1 MALAVMVIGVS
12 ALASTVVTGS
22 ALNQVSSETAEA
34 RKAIETTIDAM
45 RSTPFASAFA
55 TFNSSPNDD
64 PGGVGTAPG
73 ATFAVPGLAPVPG
86 APGGVAG
93 QIIFPSTG
101 PTLREDAVDTALGM
115 PRDLSLDGVTD
126 SNDHAS
132 DYMILPVRVR
142 VRWQGKSGPHTV
154 ELQTQL
160 SGL

>member
-1 MALAVMVIGVS
+1 MAVAVMVIGVS

-22 ALNQVSSETAEA
+22 ALNQVSQESETA

-45 RSTPFASAFA
+45 RGTPFTVVFA
-55 TFNSSPNDD
+55 TFNGDAGDD
-64 PGGVGTAPG
+64 PDGAGTAPG
-73 ATFAVPGLAPVPG
+73 ATFVVPGLTAVAG

-93 QIIFPSTG
+93 QIIFPSNG
-101 PTLREDAVDTALGM
+101 PALRENAVDTALGM
-115 PRDLSLDGVTD
+115 PRDLNLDGVMD
-126 SNDHAS
+126 AGDHAA

-142 VRWQGKSGPHTV
+142 VRWMGKAGPHTV